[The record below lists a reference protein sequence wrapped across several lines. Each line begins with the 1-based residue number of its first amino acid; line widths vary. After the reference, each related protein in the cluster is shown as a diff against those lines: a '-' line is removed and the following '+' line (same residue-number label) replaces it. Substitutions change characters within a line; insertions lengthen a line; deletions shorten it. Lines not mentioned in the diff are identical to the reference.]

1 MTPRRLVIASKN
13 PDKVQEII
21 DVLQGLRRPPRIVDG
36 VAWPEVEESGE
47 TLRANAVLKARTVA
61 AVAGLAAIAD
71 DTGLEVDALGGDPG
85 VHTARFAGPEASYAE
100 NVAHLLRQLRGVPE
114 RSARFRTVIAVV
126 APGGEET
133 VAEGVLEGRIADAP
147 RGGYGFGYDPVF
159 EVGGRTLGEMTPEEK
174 KVISHRAL
182 ALRSLAELWS
192 DT

>member
-21 DVLQGLRRPPRIVDG
+21 DVLEGLHRPPRIVDG
-36 VAWPEVEESGE
+36 VTWPEVEESGE

-71 DTGLEVDALGGDPG
+71 DTGLEVDVLGGQPG

-100 NVAHLLRQLRGVPE
+100 NVAHLLRQLRGVSE

-174 KVISHRAL
+174 KVISHRAR